1 LANVYIRSL
10 ASGTADGSSWV
21 NAYTT
26 GAAALSAKAAG
37 DALWVSEDHAE
48 TAAATI
54 TWTSPGTA
62 AVPCTIICVN
72 HLGTVPPVAADMQTT
87 ATVTATGAFDC
98 VIAGGYAYVYGITFK
113 GGSGAVTNTTRVG
126 TAQGWWRLDSCSA
139 QKGGTSGGP
148 ITIGTQDGSR
158 GRVDLINTTMSFSAI
173 GDSIQFSASDVYWS
187 NTASALLG
195 TIPTGGLLSSNQNG
209 GSIIRVEGVDLSAAA
224 GTLWG
229 IDYRVSNAVVKDCK
243 LNASV
248 TACSATAFAGPN
260 YGAFTLSRCDSGG
273 TNYRNE
279 KYNYCGNQK
288 VNTTIV
294 RTGGASDNTT
304 AISWIVTTSANSN
317 WQMPFEA
324 MPIAIWNSTTGA
336 NRTCTIEG
344 VWNAAALPNNDDIWV
359 DFEYLGSALTPQGSF
374 ATDTKATILTANA
387 AQTASTKAWDSAAA
401 ARANSTAYTLGQVY
415 KVASNAGRIFF
426 CTTAGTSASA
436 EPAGIATAVDGGSV
450 TDGTAVFR
458 AAVRFSLAA
467 TASSPQPGQAGAV
480 YAYVKAAKVS
490 STFYV
495 DPLITLS

>member
-1 LANVYIRSL
+1 MANVYIRSL
-10 ASGTADGSSWV
+10 AAGTGTGADWT

-48 TAAATI
+48 TTAATI

-62 AVPCTIICVN
+62 AAPCTIICVN
-72 HLGTVPPVAADMQTT
+72 HLGTVPPVAADMMTT

-98 VIAGGYAYVYGITFK
+98 VLAGGHAYVYGITFK
-113 GGSGAVTNTTRVG
+113 GGSGAVTNSCSVCS
-126 TAQGWWRLDSCSA
+126 ASGWWRLDSCSII
-139 QKGGTSGGP
+139 KGGTTGNGVQFGP
-148 ITIGTQDGSR
+148 QNGTT
-158 GRVDLINTTMSFSAI
+158 GRVDLINTPVTFAST
-173 GDSIQFSASDVYWS
+173 GDNIYFAGGDFYWS
-187 NTASALLG
+187 NTASAL
-195 TIPTGGLLSSNQNG
+195 TGSVPANLFITNG
-209 GSIIRVEGVDLSAAA
+209 PGSVIKIEGVDLSAAT
-224 GTLWG
+224 GNLLLNN
-229 IDYRVSNAVVKDCK
+229 YSPRNAILKDCK
-243 LNASV
+243 LNAS
-248 TACSATAFAGPN
+248 ATIVSS
-260 YGAFTLSRCDSGG
+260 GAFTGPDTGSFTISRCDSGG

-294 RTGGASDNTT
+294 RTSGASDNTT

-436 EPAGIATAVDGGSV
+436 EPAGIATAADGGSV